1 MNLNPE
7 QIELKAAVEKL
18 IFNGCNYNIE
28 VLAELYEQDLRIVIV
43 NLDDSAIALGYQ
55 DNLDFFI
62 AKRDSGAA
70 PLDMSA
76 NFRHIEVV
84 GKSGYVVVVR
94 QVQLSDQPQRFVF
107 SLLLRL
113 TEQGWKVYR
122 ETAVATAI

>member
-1 MNLNPE
+1 MKLNAE

-28 VLAELYEQDLRIVIV
+28 ILADLYDRDLRIVIV
-43 NLDDSAIALGYQ
+43 NLDDSVIALDYQ
-55 DNLDFFI
+55 DNLSFFI

-70 PLDMSA
+70 PLDTAA

-94 QVQLSDQPQRFVF
+94 QVQLSDKPQRFVF
-107 SLLLRL
+107 SLNLRL
-113 TEQGWKVYR
+113 SEKRWKVYR
-122 ETAVATAI
+122 ETAVATSI

>member
-7 QIELKAAVEKL
+7 QTELKAAVEKL

-28 VLAELYEQDLRIVIV
+28 VLAELYDQDLRIVIV

-107 SLLLRL
+107 SLHLRL